1 MTTTIAVDAMSG
13 DCGTE
18 VTVPASLNILRQ
30 DKDLELLLVGDAE
43 KIKEELGDYSD
54 VAKRVEIQAASE
66 IVEMDEPP
74 ALALK
79 KKKDSSMRVAIDM
92 VKVGRAQAAVSA
104 GNTGALMATSR
115 FVLKMIPGL
124 KRPAICGE
132 LPTLSGHVRMLD
144 LGANVECGPDMLRQF
159 AIMGSVLASEVDGIK
174 EPSIGLLNI
183 GAEDIKGSEVVK
195 QASKLIADSGL
206 NYHGYVEA
214 DEIYSGRMDV
224 IVADGFSGNVSLK
237 TSEGVA
243 KFIMGVMREEFAKN
257 FITKLVALIALPIMR
272 AAGIRMDPRRYN
284 GASLLGLRGT
294 VVKSHGGADILA
306 FEYAI
311 TEAAKQA
318 KMSVPKRISAAV
330 ERQLESFESPPSS

>member
-1 MTTTIAVDAMSG
+1 MITTIAVDAMSG
-13 DCGTE
+13 DGGAE
-18 VTVPASLNILRQ
+18 VTVPASLNVLR
-30 DKDLELLLVGDAE
+30 KDREIQLLLVGGVE
-43 KIKEELGDYSD
+43 KIEELLGNYSD
-54 VAKRVEIQAASE
+54 VADRLEIQAASE

-92 VKVGRAQAAVSA
+92 VKAGRAQAAVSA

-124 KRPAICGE
+124 DRPAICGE

-144 LGANVECGPDMLRQF
+144 LGANVDSGPDMLRQF
-159 AIMGSVLASEVDGIK
+159 AIMGSVLAAEVDDIN

-195 QASKLIADSGL
+195 QASSLIADSGL
-206 NYHGYVEA
+206 NYQGYIEA
-214 DEIYSGRMDV
+214 DEIYSGRVDV

-237 TSEGVA
+237 TSEGVV
-243 KFIMGVMREEFAKN
+243 KFIMGVMREEFSRN
-257 FITKLVALIALPIMR
+257 LITRFIALIALPIMK
-272 AAGIRMDPRRYN
+272 AAGKRMDPRRYN

-294 VVKSHGGADILA
+294 VVKSHGGADVMA

-311 TEAAKQA
+311 IEAAKEA
-318 KMSVPKRISAAV
+318 KMSVSERISAAIEQQMESV
-330 ERQLESFESPPSS
+330 ENNSTQ